1 MGYTNVLVPY
11 DESEHARNALREA
24 IKVVNNSPDAT
35 ITIVEVSAPPQD
47 LVLSS
52 INKSGFGMG
61 SSLVPKDEFAKV
73 MESRTEEGDE
83 ELRQD
88 IADIV
93 VNFPGT
99 VNVQLT
105 YGIYTVETII
115 DAAKHNKCE
124 LIVMGSRGLGA
135 IRGMIGSV
143 SYGVLRESE
152 VPVLITK

>member
-24 IKVVNNSPDAT
+24 IKVVNNDPNAT
-35 ITIVEVSAPPQD
+35 IHVVEVSAPPQD

-61 SSLVPKDEFAKV
+61 SSLIPKDEFVQV
-73 MESRTEEGDE
+73 MENRTEEGDD
-83 ELRQD
+83 ELRSD
-88 IADIV
+88 IADII

-99 VNVQLT
+99 VDVELT

-115 DAAKHNKCE
+115 DAAKHHNCDI
-124 LIVMGSRGLGA
+124 IVMGSRGLGA

-152 VPVLITK
+152 IPVLITK